1 MYFTIGFI
9 LCGLL
14 VLNYRQNFYRLL
26 INIILSFVSVY
37 LSIVDKI
44 TYILPKY
51 IYVKT
56 HVHRTRDLDYT
67 IHEYLGKHNNNKY
80 YKFKIV
86 EDTFYN
92 STDAFRIY
100 NPNNINMINY
110 CGVINKDGDH
120 IRDITADIRHFLYYK
135 GLIEW
140 KYILVHLGLE
150 SNHGIYVCMND
161 IDMSEKIVYIN
172 DIYNEKFN
180 F

>member
-1 MYFTIGFI
+1 
-9 LCGLL
+9 
-14 VLNYRQNFYRLL
+14 
-26 INIILSFVSVY
+26 
-37 LSIVDKI
+37 
-44 TYILPKY
+44 
-51 IYVKT
+51 
-56 HVHRTRDLDYT
+56 
-67 IHEYLGKHNNNKY
+67 
-80 YKFKIV
+80 
-86 EDTFYN
+86 
-92 STDAFRIY
+92 
-100 NPNNINMINY
+100 MINY